1 MQLKF
6 RRVQPTKNRKGFVL
20 PPLIIIVVVFLTTHY
35 ARQKDADAVA
45 SSLQTVNKHIVVEEQ
60 IPVFELAP
68 PFSTHQLPHLTPI
81 NPSHLVPTGSYPID
95 IAHKNGYL
103 HEGHVLVCCLLIV
116 SYFGII
122 YNACIYYLIILT
134 KCLHPIH

>member
-6 RRVQPTKNRKGFVL
+6 RRVQPTKNRKGSVL
-20 PPLIIIVVVFLTTHY
+20 PLIIIVVVFLTTHY

-45 SSLQTVNKHIVVEEQ
+45 SSLQTVTKHNVVEEQ
-60 IPVFELAP
+60 LPVFELAP

-81 NPSHLVPTGSYPID
+81 DPSHLVPTGSYPID

-103 HEGHVLVCCLLIV
+103 HEGHVLVCCPVDSFL
-116 SYFGII
+116 FR
-122 YNACIYYLIILT
+122 YYL
-134 KCLHPIH
+134 

>member
-20 PPLIIIVVVFLTTHY
+20 PLIIIVVVFLTTHY

-45 SSLQTVNKHIVVEEQ
+45 SSLQTVNKQNVGEEQ

-81 NPSHLVPTGSYPID
+81 DPSHLVPIRLILHTKMD
-95 IAHKNGYL
+95 IFTKDTSWY
-103 HEGHVLVCCLLIV
+103 VVCC
-116 SYFGII
+116 
-122 YNACIYYLIILT
+122 
-134 KCLHPIH
+134 